1 MRLLIKDALIYNSHS
16 HAFERGDM
24 LCGGGRIL
32 GLGDLGGAEHDVLLD
47 AGGRRLIPGLVDIH
61 THGRAGFDFCTADRE
76 GLQKMKA
83 SYLECG
89 VTAAV
94 PTLAGDTL
102 SGWLAASERIGAC
115 RDGDGARLMGLHL
128 EGRYLNPQKRGVQ
141 SAQLL
146 TSPDVDEL
154 EKMLVAAGLPLHVSF
169 APELDSEGSFSAW
182 ALSRGVT
189 LSAGHTAM
197 TYAEA
202 KAAEARGVTC
212 YTHLFNVMNG
222 LHHREG
228 GAVCAALEGDAYT
241 ELICDGMHIA
251 PEVVRL
257 VYRCKGERLVLV
269 SDSMEGAGMPDGEY
283 TIAGVKVYMRDGKA
297 VDADGHLGG
306 STLDV
311 WSGVQNLMRF
321 CGIPLETALPCATLA
336 PARAVGID
344 GEVGSLEVGK
354 LADALLLGGEGENIV
369 IDRRIVGGEPY

>member
-16 HAFERGDM
+16 RTFVRGDM

-32 GLGDLGGAEHDVLLD
+32 GLGDLGGAEHDTLLD
-47 AGGRRLIPGLVDIH
+47 ADGRRLIPGLVDIH
-61 THGRAGFDFCTADRE
+61 THGRAGFDFCAAERE
-76 GLQKMKA
+76 GLQKMKV

-89 VTAAV
+89 VTTVV

-102 SGWLAASERIGAC
+102 AGWLEAAERIDAC
-115 RDGDGARLMGLHL
+115 RGGDGARLMGLHL

-141 SAQLL
+141 SAELL
-146 TSPDVDEL
+146 TAPDVDEL
-154 EKMLVAAGLPLHVSF
+154 YAMLDAAGLPLHVSY
-169 APELDSEGSFSAW
+169 APELDSDGSFAEF

-197 TYAEA
+197 TYAGA
-202 KAAEARGVTC
+202 KLAESRGVKC

-283 TIAGVKVYMRDGKA
+283 TIAGVKVYMRGGKA
-297 VDADGHLGG
+297 TDADGHLGG

-311 WSGVQNLMRF
+311 WSGVQNLMSF
-321 CGIPLETALPCATLA
+321 CGIPLETALPCATIA
-336 PARAVGID
+336 PAAAVGID
-344 GEVGSLEVGK
+344 SEVGSLEVGK
-354 LADALLLGGEGENIV
+354 LADALLLGGDGDDIV

>member
-1 MRLLIKDALIYNSHS
+1 MRLLISNAMIYDSYS
-16 HAFERGDM
+16 RTFVRGDM

-32 GLGDLGGAEHDVLLD
+32 ELGQLGGAEHDVLLD

-61 THGRAGFDFCTADRE
+61 THGRAGFDFCTADTA
-76 GLQKMKA
+76 GLEKMKA

-89 VTAAV
+89 VTTVV

-102 SGWLAASERIGAC
+102 SGWLSAAERINAC
-115 RDGDGARLMGLHL
+115 RNGDGARLMGLHL

-146 TSPDVDEL
+146 TAPDTDEL
-154 EKMLVAAGLPLHVSF
+154 EAMLGAADLPLHVSY
-169 APELDSEGSFSAW
+169 APELDSDGEFCKF

-202 KAAEARGVTC
+202 KLAESRGVTC

-251 PEVVRL
+251 PEVIRL
-257 VYRCKGERLVLV
+257 AYRCKGADRFVLV

-283 TIAGVKVYMRDGKA
+283 TIAGVTVYMRDGKA
-297 VDADGHLGG
+297 LDADGHLGG

-311 WSGVQNLMRF
+311 FNGVKNLMRF
-321 CGIPLETALPCATLA
+321 CGIGLEEALPCATLT
-336 PARAVGID
+336 PARAMGID
-344 GEVGSLEVGK
+344 SEVGSLEVGK
-354 LADALLLGGEGENIV
+354 LADALLLDDGEDIV
-369 IDRRIVGGEPY
+369 IDRRIVGGKPY